1 MARGATACRD
11 CARATVRPQPH
22 YHHIHV
28 TEALPRPCRRDDR
41 VVTRGYVV
49 EFSGRRELPGT
60 LLFFAD
66 LEPAVACARA
76 VRMSFDVDEHSLRAA
91 ALETRDRTD
100 RDTIHD
106 GFTVVTLHIDP
117 RPRPRDHTADL
128 AVLAHWLRGVDNR
141 THSYL
146 PPQRR

>member
-1 MARGATACRD
+1 MAMACSD
-11 CARATVRPQPH
+11 CARAAVNPQPH
-22 YHHIHV
+22 YHHIHA
-28 TEALPRPCRRDDR
+28 TETLPKACRRDDR

-49 EFSGRRELPGT
+49 EFSGRRGLRET

-76 VRMSFDVDEHSLRAA
+76 VRMSFDVDEHSLRPA

-117 RPRPRDHTADL
+117 RRRPRDHIADL
-128 AVLAHWLRGVDNR
+128 AALQRWLRGVDDR
-141 THSYL
+141 TYAYL
-146 PPQRR
+146 PPEHR